1 MATRTTE
8 TTVTFTRPFALSV
21 IDGVLEAG
29 TYRLVV
35 EEEQI
40 PGVSFTAFKR
50 VGTMLHFPAHP
61 APGQSRQVVQVDPA
75 ELTAVLAADAAS
87 GVPPSTSNPGAS

>member
-8 TTVTFTRPFALSV
+8 TTVTFSHPFALSV
-21 IDGVLEAG
+21 IDGVLAAG

-40 PGVSFTAFKR
+40 PDVSFAAFKR
-50 VGTMLHFPAHP
+50 LATMLHFPAQP
-61 APGQSRQVVQVDPA
+61 APGQSRQVVQVDAA
-75 ELTAVLAADAAS
+75 ELAAALVADGAI
-87 GVPPSTSNPGAS
+87 GHTPSTNRGDS